1 MATKHHG
8 ILLPKLSAA
17 VWGHIFV
24 QGRMSVAPRVALA
37 RRLVDGLSICWHGI
51 GGNQRTHDCSIRVR
65 RRRTGIEPRSTDR
78 KGAVMYQKPEVKRF
92 GSLRELTQGGGPAGG
107 GDATNV
113 YHRS

>member
-1 MATKHHG
+1 MATKQHCI
-8 ILLPKLSAA
+8 ILSKLSAA

-24 QGRMSVAPRVALA
+24 QGRMSSDVVALA
-37 RRLVDGLSICWHGI
+37 KRVIGRATRPWHV
-51 GGNQRTHDCSIRVR
+51 NSADHRTHDRTTRVR